1 MRAAAA
7 RDPLTSTNYGSSRGK
22 NHGAMNSDTDKEIE
36 RLVVKIQRA
45 SRIARL
51 KQSVQSTGLQR
62 YYLTA
67 KKLGRQVDRER

>member
-1 MRAAAA
+1 
-7 RDPLTSTNYGSSRGK
+7 
-22 NHGAMNSDTDKEIE
+22 MNSDTDKEIE

>member
-1 MRAAAA
+1 
-7 RDPLTSTNYGSSRGK
+7 
-22 NHGAMNSDTDKEIE
+22 MNSDTDKKIE

-67 KKLGRQVDRER
+67 KKLERQVDCER